1 MTKWGLIATFAASIL
16 LTGATASRAD
26 DWKIVSIQGE
36 VLVNHNNHWNRLQTG
51 DVVSDDSIIR
61 SMPRGTA
68 LFTRDRE
75 KIVIAP
81 NTEIQIVDRQGER
94 YTTVM
99 EHFGTVGVEANVENV
114 KHFEVRTPYVAAVVK
129 GTIFGVHS
137 DSHGGAVSVQ
147 RGVVGVS
154 SSRGD
159 KHSDVRAGLSAE
171 VGPDGALYI
180 ADDVRGTIWRVTY
193 HGPADAALAEAP
205 RAAIKS
211 ALTTGDPFSLGPP
224 PVPAGS
230 SVEEVALGQRIYFG
244 EAKGGTCV
252 GCHGS
257 DGRGSAAGGSLT
269 GPAYQWSDG
278 SVSGLATTITAG
290 VAHPK
295 KASGGMPA
303 LGGAPLDAGDVHAV
317 AAYVWTLGHHAG

>member
-171 VGPDGALYI
+171 VGPAG
-180 ADDVRGTIWRVTY
+180 
-193 HGPADAALAEAP
+193 LAHVAP
-205 RAAIKS
+205 
-211 ALTTGDPFSLGPP
+211 T
-224 PVPAGS
+224 
-230 SVEEVALGQRIYFG
+230 
-244 EAKGGTCV
+244 
-252 GCHGS
+252 
-257 DGRGSAAGGSLT
+257 SAATPPST
-269 GPAYQWSDG
+269 
-278 SVSGLATTITAG
+278 
-290 VAHPK
+290 AHP
-295 KASGGMPA
+295 PA
-303 LGGAPLDAGDVHAV
+303 PQPPAAPPGGGA
-317 AAYVWTLGHHAG
+317 